1 MHGDEGDW
9 FVARQ
14 GGEVDAVDRIRQVGV
29 VGVGVRGAGIVE
41 VLARSGLEVIGI
53 EQDDASVARAQRHL
67 EQSLDGAVTAGALT
81 DEQRVE
87 ALGRVSLRRG
97 LTELAG
103 CDLVIEAVPEQLA
116 RKLEIFSQLDEV
128 LPADAVLASNTS
140 TLSVTELAATTRRA
154 GRVLGLRWYSAVPG
168 ATLVEITKTVLVD
181 PAVVADV
188 TAFVEGLGRSTV
200 VVGDRPGHIVDSM
213 LFPYLNNAIG
223 MLEASYATREDIDAA
238 MRFGCGYPIGP
249 LALLD
254 LIGLDAAYEI
264 LDTLHARTGDHLH
277 APAPLLKQL
286 VTAGM
291 LGVKSGR
298 GFYTY
303 TAPGSAEVADV
314 GAQSGPAIELAREVT
329 RIGVIG
335 TGTMASGIVEVCAK
349 SGYDVVFRA
358 RNDDKVAAV
367 RKKIEGSLDKQ
378 VQRGRL
384 AEDARNDAL
393 SHVTGTTE
401 LSDLANCDLVIEA
414 VVEEIGVKRELFAEL
429 DKVCKPG
436 AVLATTTSSLPVI
449 ECAMATTRPEDVVG
463 MHWFNPAPAMKLV
476 EVVPTTLTAED
487 VTATI
492 RAVSLKCRKHP
503 VICGDRAGF
512 IVNALLFPFLNDAVR
527 LFADSYASMDEI
539 DLALKTACKHP
550 MGPFELIDVVG
561 MDVTLAIQQTLHRAF
576 REPGLTPAPLLQH
589 LAAAGY
595 LGRKT
600 KRGFRDYAAR

>member
-1 MHGDEGDW
+1 
-9 FVARQ
+9 VARQ
-14 GGEVDAVDRIRQVGV
+14 GDGVDGVDSNRPVGV

-41 VLARSGLEVIGI
+41 VLARSGLDVIGI
-53 EQDDASVARAQRHL
+53 EQDDAAVERAERHL
-67 EQSLDGAVTAGALT
+67 RQSLEGAVAAGALT
-81 DEQRVE
+81 EEQSQE
-87 ALGRVSLRRG
+87 ALGHVTLRQG
-97 LTELAG
+97 LTELAD
-103 CDLVIEAVPEQLA
+103 CRLVIEAVPEQLH

-128 LPADAVLASNTS
+128 LAADAVLASNTS

-154 GRVLGLRWYSAVPG
+154 GRVLGLRWYSAVAG
-168 ATLVEITKTVLVD
+168 ATLVEVTRTVLTD
-181 PAVVADV
+181 PAVLDEV
-188 TAFVEGLGRSTV
+188 TGFVEGLGRTTV
-200 VVGDRPGHIVDSM
+200 VVSDRPGHIVDSL

-223 MLEASYATREDIDAA
+223 MLEANYATREDIDAA

-264 LDTLHARTGDHLH
+264 LDTLHARTQDHLH

-303 TAPGSAEVADV
+303 TAPGSTEIAEI
-314 GAQSGPAIELAREVT
+314 GAQSGPSIELAREVT

-393 SHVTGTTE
+393 SRISGTTE
-401 LSDLANCDLVIEA
+401 LTDLANCDLIVEA
-414 VVEEIGVKRELFAEL
+414 VVEGIGVKRELFAEL
-429 DKVCKPG
+429 DKICKPG

-487 VTATI
+487 VIATI

-539 DLALKTACKHP
+539 DLALKTGCKHP

-561 MDVTLAIQQTLHRAF
+561 MDVTLAIQQTLHKAF
-576 REPGLTPAPLLQH
+576 REPGLAPAPLLEH
-589 LAAAGY
+589 LATAGY

-600 KRGFRDYAAR
+600 KRGFRDHSSR

>member
-1 MHGDEGDW
+1 
-9 FVARQ
+9 VARQ
-14 GGEVDAVDRIRQVGV
+14 FRKVGV

-41 VLARSGLEVIGI
+41 VLARSGLDVTGI
-53 EQDDASVARAQRHL
+53 EQDDASIERASAFIER
-67 EQSLDGAVTAGALT
+67 SLDGAVAAGTLT
-81 DEQRVE
+81 EDDRRSASERIT
-87 ALGRVSLRRG
+87 LTRG
-97 LTELAG
+97 LENLTE
-103 CDLVIEAVPEQLA
+103 CELVIEAVPEQLH
-116 RKLEIFSQLDEV
+116 RKLEIFSQLDEI
-128 LPADAVLASNTS
+128 LGADAVLASNTS

-168 ATLVEITKTVLVD
+168 ATLVEITRTVLTD
-181 PAVVADV
+181 PSVLEEVS
-188 TAFVEGLGRSTV
+188 AFVEGLGRATV
-200 VVGDRPGHIVDSM
+200 VVGDRPGHIVDSL

-223 MLEASYATREDIDAA
+223 MLEANYATREDIDAA

-264 LDTLHARTGDHLH
+264 LDTLHAQTGDHLH
-277 APAPLLKQL
+277 APVPLLKQL

-291 LGVKSGR
+291 LGVKTGR

-303 TAPGSAEVADV
+303 TAPGSAEIADV
-314 GAQSGPAIELAREVT
+314 GAQSGPAVELAREIT

-349 SGYDVVFRA
+349 SGYDVIFRA
-358 RNDDKVAAV
+358 RSDDKVASV
-367 RKKIEGSLDKQ
+367 RKKIEGSLDKA

-384 AEDARNDAL
+384 AEDARNDTLARI
-393 SHVTGTTE
+393 TGTTE
-401 LSDLANCDLVIEA
+401 VSDLANCDLVIEA

-429 DKVCKPG
+429 DRVCKPG

-463 MHWFNPAPAMKLV
+463 MHWFNPAPVMKLV

-503 VICGDRAGF
+503 VTCGDRAGF

-527 LFADSYASMDEI
+527 LFADDYASMDQI
-539 DLALKTACKHP
+539 DLAMKTSCKHP

-576 REPGLTPAPLLQH
+576 REPGLAPAPVLEH

-600 KRGFRDYAAR
+600 KRGFRDYSVR

>member
-1 MHGDEGDW
+1 VG
-9 FVARQ
+9 RQ
-14 GGEVDAVDRIRQVGV
+14 FGKVGV

-41 VLARSGLEVIGI
+41 VLARSGLEVVGI
-53 EQDDASVARAQRHL
+53 EQDDVSCERATVHL
-67 EQSLDGAVTAGALT
+67 RQSLDGAVEAGELTAEEHAATL
-81 DEQRVE
+81 E
-87 ALGRVSLRRG
+87 RVSLRG
-97 LTELAG
+97 ALSEVAD

-128 LPADAVLASNTS
+128 LGADAVLATNTS

-154 GRVLGLRWYSAVPG
+154 GRVVGLRWYSAVPG
-168 ATLVEITKTVLVD
+168 ATLVEITRTVLAN
-181 PAVVADV
+181 PAVITEVAG
-188 TAFVEGLGRSTV
+188 FVEGLGRSTV
-200 VVGDRPGHIVDSM
+200 VVGDRPGHIVDSL
-213 LFPYLNNAIG
+213 LFPYLNNAVG
-223 MLEASYATREDIDAA
+223 MLEANYATREDIDAA

-254 LIGLDAAYEI
+254 LIGLDAAYET

-277 APAPLLKQL
+277 APAPMLKQL

-291 LGVKSGR
+291 LGRKSGR
-298 GFYTY
+298 GFYSY
-303 TAPGSAEVADV
+303 TAPGSSEIADV
-314 GAQSGPAIELAREVT
+314 GAQSGPPVEIARPVT

-349 SGYDVVFRA
+349 SGYEVVFRA
-358 RNDDKVAAV
+358 RSDDKVAAV
-367 RKKIEGSLDKQ
+367 RKKIEGSLDKA
-378 VQRGRL
+378 VQRGKL
-384 AEDARNDAL
+384 AEDARTEAL
-393 SHVTGTTE
+393 SHISGSTE
-401 LSDLANCDLVIEA
+401 LADLANCDLVIEA

-429 DKVCKPG
+429 DRVCKPG

-476 EVVPTTLTAED
+476 EVVPTALTSDD
-487 VTATI
+487 VTATV
-492 RAVSLKCRKHP
+492 RAVSLSCRKHP
-503 VICGDRAGF
+503 VTCGDRAGF

-539 DLALKTACKHP
+539 DLALKTSCKHP

-561 MDVTLAIQQTLHRAF
+561 MDVTLAIQETLFGAF
-576 REPGLTPAPLLQH
+576 REPGLAPAPVLEH

-600 KRGFRDYAAR
+600 KRGFRDYAVR

>member
-1 MHGDEGDW
+1 M
-9 FVARQ
+9 ARQ
-14 GGEVDAVDRIRQVGV
+14 FGKVGV

-53 EQDDASVARAQRHL
+53 EQDDASIERAQRHL
-67 EQSLDGAVTAGALT
+67 EQSLDGAVTAGVLT
-81 DEQRVE
+81 DEQRQE
-87 ALGRVSLRRG
+87 SLGRISLRRG

-128 LPADAVLASNTS
+128 LDAEAVLASNTS

-168 ATLVEITKTVLVD
+168 ATLVEITKTVLTD
-181 PAVVADV
+181 PAVLTEV
-188 TAFVEGLGRSTV
+188 TAFIEGLGRSIV
-200 VVGDRPGHIVDSM
+200 VVGDRPGHIVDSL

-223 MLEASYATREDIDAA
+223 MLEAKYATREDIDAA

-254 LIGLDAAYEI
+254 LIGLDAAFEI

-277 APAPLLKQL
+277 APAPMLKQL

-298 GFYTY
+298 GFYSY
-303 TAPGSAEVADV
+303 TAPGSAEIADV

-329 RIGVIG
+329 QVGVIG

-358 RNDDKVAAV
+358 RSDDKVAAV

-384 AEDARNDAL
+384 TEDARNAAL
-393 SHVTGTTE
+393 SHITGSTE
-401 LSDLANCDLVIEA
+401 LSDLANCDLIIEA

-476 EVVPTTLTAED
+476 EVVPTVLTSED
-487 VTATI
+487 VTATV

-576 REPGLTPAPLLQH
+576 REPGLVRALLLQH
-589 LAAAGY
+589 LATAGY
-595 LGRKT
+595 LGRKS
-600 KRGFRDYAAR
+600 KRGFRDYSVR

>member
-1 MHGDEGDW
+1 M
-9 FVARQ
+9 ARQ
-14 GGEVDAVDRIRQVGV
+14 FGKVGV

-41 VLARSGLEVIGI
+41 VLARSGLDVIGI
-53 EQDDASVARAQRHL
+53 ETDDAAVARAQQHL
-67 EQSLDGAVTAGALT
+67 EQSLDGAVAAGTLT
-81 DEQRVE
+81 EEQRTE
-87 ALGRVSLRRG
+87 ALGHITLRQG
-97 LTELAG
+97 LQELAG
-103 CDLVIEAVPEQLA
+103 CDLVVEAVPEQLH

-128 LPADAVLASNTS
+128 LPAEAVLASNTS

-154 GRVLGLRWYSAVPG
+154 GRVLGLRWYSAVAG
-168 ATLVEITKTVLVD
+168 ATLVEVTRTVLTD
-181 PAVVADV
+181 PSVLTDV
-188 TAFVEGLGRSTV
+188 TTFVEGLGRTTV
-200 VVGDRPGHIVDSM
+200 TVTDRPGHIVDSL
-213 LFPYLNNAIG
+213 LFPYLNNALG
-223 MLEASYATREDIDAA
+223 MLEANYATREDIDAA

-298 GFYTY
+298 GIYTY
-303 TAPGSAEVADV
+303 AAAGSTEIADV
-314 GAQSGPAIELAREVT
+314 GASSGPAVELAREVT

-349 SGYDVVFRA
+349 SGYEVVFRA
-358 RNDDKVAAV
+358 RSDEKVAGV

-384 AEDARNDAL
+384 TEDARNEAL
-393 SHVTGTTE
+393 SHLTGTTE

-476 EVVPTTLTAED
+476 EVVPTTVTADD

-512 IVNALLFPFLNDAVR
+512 IVNALLFPFLNDAVN
-527 LFADSYASMDEI
+527 LYTDSYATMDEI
-539 DLALKTACKHP
+539 DLAMKTACKHP

-561 MDVTLAIQQTLHRAF
+561 MDVTLAIQQTLHKAF
-576 REPGLTPAPLLQH
+576 REPGLAPAPVLAH
-589 LAAAGY
+589 LAQAGY

-600 KRGFRDYAAR
+600 KRGFRDYSAR

>member
-1 MHGDEGDW
+1 M
-9 FVARQ
+9 ARQ
-14 GGEVDAVDRIRQVGV
+14 FGKVGV

-53 EQDDASVARAQRHL
+53 EQDDASIERAQRHL
-67 EQSLDGAVTAGALT
+67 EQSLDGAVTAGVLT
-81 DEQRVE
+81 DEQRQE
-87 ALGRVSLRRG
+87 SLGRISLRRG

-128 LPADAVLASNTS
+128 LDAEAVLASNTS

-168 ATLVEITKTVLVD
+168 ATLVEITKTVLTD
-181 PAVVADV
+181 PAVLTEV
-188 TAFVEGLGRSTV
+188 TAFIEGLGRSIV
-200 VVGDRPGHIVDSM
+200 VVGDRPGHIVDSL

-223 MLEASYATREDIDAA
+223 MLEAKYATREDIDAA

-254 LIGLDAAYEI
+254 LIGLDAAFEI

-277 APAPLLKQL
+277 APAPMLKQL

-298 GFYTY
+298 GFYSY
-303 TAPGSAEVADV
+303 TAPGSAEIADV

-329 RIGVIG
+329 QVGVIG

-358 RNDDKVAAV
+358 RSDDKVAAV

-384 AEDARNDAL
+384 AEDARNAAL
-393 SHVTGTTE
+393 SHITGSTE
-401 LSDLANCDLVIEA
+401 LSDLANCDLIIEA

-476 EVVPTTLTAED
+476 EVVPTVLTSED
-487 VTATI
+487 VTATV

-550 MGPFELIDVVG
+550 MGPFELVDVVG
-561 MDVTLAIQQTLHRAF
+561 
-576 REPGLTPAPLLQH
+576 
-589 LAAAGY
+589 
-595 LGRKT
+595 
-600 KRGFRDYAAR
+600 

>member
-1 MHGDEGDW
+1 
-9 FVARQ
+9 VARQ
-14 GGEVDAVDRIRQVGV
+14 FGNVGV

-53 EQDDASVARAQRHL
+53 EQDDASIERAQRHL
-67 EQSLDGAVTAGALT
+67 QESLDGAVSAGTLTA
-81 DEQRVE
+81 EQQQE
-87 ALGRVSLRRG
+87 ALGRISLRRD
-97 LTELAG
+97 LSELAG

-116 RKLEIFSQLDEV
+116 RKLEIFSQLDEIV
-128 LPADAVLASNTS
+128 DGEAVLASNTS
-140 TLSVTELAATTRRA
+140 TLSVTELAATTHRA
-154 GRVLGLRWYSAVPG
+154 GRVLGLRWYSAVPE
-168 ATLVEITKTVLVD
+168 ATLVEITRTVLTD
-181 PAVVADV
+181 PSVVTDV
-188 TAFVEGLGRSTV
+188 TEFVEGLGRTTV
-200 VVGDRPGHIVDSM
+200 VVGDRPGHIVDSL
-213 LFPYLNNAIG
+213 LFPYLNNAVG
-223 MLEASYATREDIDAA
+223 MLEANYATREDIDAA

-254 LIGLDAAYEI
+254 LIGLDAAYET

-277 APAPLLKQL
+277 APAPMLKQL

-291 LGVKSGR
+291 LGRKSGR

-303 TAPGSAEVADV
+303 TAPGSSEIADV
-314 GAQSGPAIELAREVT
+314 GAQSGPAVELAREVT

-358 RNDDKVAAV
+358 RSDDKVAAV
-367 RKKIEGSLDKQ
+367 RKKIEGSLDKA

-384 AEDARNDAL
+384 AEDARNEAL
-393 SHVTGTTE
+393 SHIVGTTE
-401 LSDLANCDLVIEA
+401 LTDLANCDLVIEA

-429 DKVCKPG
+429 DSICKPG

-476 EVVPTTLTAED
+476 EVVPTVLTAED
-487 VTATI
+487 VTATV
-492 RAVSLKCRKHP
+492 RAVSLRCRKHP

-527 LFADSYASMDEI
+527 LFAGSYATMDEI
-539 DLALKTACKHP
+539 DVALKTAVKHP

-576 REPGLTPAPLLQH
+576 REPGLEPAPLLQH

-600 KRGFRDYAAR
+600 KRGFRDYSAR

>member
-1 MHGDEGDW
+1 M
-9 FVARQ
+9 ARQ
-14 GGEVDAVDRIRQVGV
+14 FGKVGV

-53 EQDDASVARAQRHL
+53 EQDDASVDRASRNL
-67 EQSLDGAVTAGALT
+67 RQSLEGAVAAGTLSA
-81 DEQRVE
+81 DEQQEV
-87 ALGRVSLRRG
+87 LDRVSLRRG

-116 RKLEIFSQLDEV
+116 RKLEIFSQLDEI
-128 LPADAVLASNTS
+128 LGAEAVLASNTS

-168 ATLVEITKTVLVD
+168 ATLVEITRTVLAD
-181 PAVVADV
+181 PSVLADV
-188 TAFVEGLGRSTV
+188 TGFIEGLGRTPV
-200 VVGDRPGHIVDSM
+200 VVGDRPGHIVDSL
-213 LFPYLNNAIG
+213 LFPYLNNAVG
-223 MLEASYATREDIDAA
+223 MLEANYATREDIDAA

-254 LIGLDAAYEI
+254 LIGLDAAYET

-291 LGVKSGR
+291 LGRKSGR

-303 TAPGSAEVADV
+303 AAPGSSEVADV
-314 GAQSGPAIELAREVT
+314 GAQSGPPVELAREVT

-335 TGTMASGIVEVCAK
+335 TGTMATGIIEVCAK

-358 RNDDKVAAV
+358 RGDDKVAGV
-367 RKKIEGSLDKQ
+367 RKKVEGSLDKA

-384 AEDARNDAL
+384 AEEARNGAL
-393 SHVTGTTE
+393 AHITGTT
-401 LSDLANCDLVIEA
+401 DLADLADCDLVIEA

-436 AVLATTTSSLPVI
+436 TVLATTTSSLPVI

-476 EVVPTTLTAED
+476 EVVPTALTADD
-487 VTATI
+487 VTATV
-492 RAVSLKCRKHP
+492 RAVSLKCKKHP

-539 DLALKTACKHP
+539 DVALKTACKHP

-576 REPGLTPAPLLQH
+576 REPGLVPAPLLQH

-600 KRGFRDYAAR
+600 KRGFRDYTVR

>member
-1 MHGDEGDW
+1 
-9 FVARQ
+9 
-14 GGEVDAVDRIRQVGV
+14 
-29 VGVGVRGAGIVE
+29 
-41 VLARSGLEVIGI
+41 
-53 EQDDASVARAQRHL
+53 
-67 EQSLDGAVTAGALT
+67 
-81 DEQRVE
+81 
-87 ALGRVSLRRG
+87 
-97 LTELAG
+97 
-103 CDLVIEAVPEQLA
+103 VIEAVPEQLHS
-116 RKLEIFSQLDEV
+116 KLAIFSQLDEI
-128 LPADAVLASNTS
+128 LGAEAILASNTS
-140 TLSVTELAATTRRA
+140 TLSVTELAATTGRA
-154 GRVLGLRWYSAVPG
+154 GRVVGLRWYAAVPQ
-168 ATLVEITKTVLVD
+168 ATLVEVTRTVLTD
-181 PAVVADV
+181 PAVVEDV
-188 TAFVEGLGRSTV
+188 TGFVEGLGRTCV
-200 VVGDRPGHIVDSM
+200 VVGDRPGHIVDSL

-223 MLEASYATREDIDAA
+223 MLEANYATREDIDAA

-249 LALLD
+249 LSLLD
-254 LIGLDAAYEI
+254 MIGLDAAYEI
-264 LDTLHARTGDHLH
+264 LDTLHAQTGDHLH

-291 LGVKSGR
+291 LGRKSGR

-303 TAPGSAEVADV
+303 TAPGSSEIADV
-314 GAQSGPAIELAREVT
+314 GAQSGPAVELAREVT

-335 TGTMASGIVEVCAK
+335 TGTMASGIIEVCAK

-358 RNDDKVAAV
+358 RSEDKVAAV
-367 RKKIEGSLDKQ
+367 RKKVEGSLDKA

-384 AEDARNDAL
+384 AEDARTDTLARI
-393 SHVTGTTE
+393 TGTTE
-401 LSDLANCDLVIEA
+401 LSDLANCDLIVEA

-476 EVVPTTLTAED
+476 EVVPTALTSDD

-503 VICGDRAGF
+503 VTCGDRAGF

-527 LFADSYASMDEI
+527 LFADDYASMDQI
-539 DLALKTACKHP
+539 DLAMKASCKHP

-561 MDVTLAIQQTLHRAF
+561 MDVTLAIQRTLHAAF
-576 REPGLTPAPLLQH
+576 REPGLTPAPVLEH

-600 KRGFRDYAAR
+600 KRGFRDYSVR